1 MTKHAKTNAER
12 ETIIRRAADEQDWE
26 VFTEDPRVQRIL
38 HRLWGAGKPK
48 GEGGVWRVPKTGL
61 SFRKPRALGADERKR
76 LADRLAASR
85 AARDGG
91 K

>member
-1 MTKHAKTNAER
+1 MTTKSNAER

-38 HRLWGAGKPK
+38 YRLWGAGKPK
-48 GEGGVWRVPKTGL
+48 GGGAVWRVPKTGL

-85 AARDGG
+85 EA
-91 K
+91 KK

>member
-1 MTKHAKTNAER
+1 MATKSNAER

-26 VFTEDPRVQRIL
+26 IFTEDPRVERIL

-48 GEGGVWRVPKTGL
+48 GGGGVWRVPKTGL
-61 SFRKPRALGADERKR
+61 SFRKPRALDAAARKT

-85 AARDGG
+85 EARGGG